1 MAKRFRNIFSI
12 MCALA
17 LLLTCTVSPGFAE
30 DGDPQQPVTVTEQ
43 TNPPE
48 GTETEPETDLEA
60 VPEDQQPGETVD
72 TEKTDETEA
81 DSTENSVAVLSAA
94 EIASESM
101 TIEEALHTELLPEQ
115 QKEGTTEQNNT
126 ETPVDNPTPDQ
137 KQTEVSNPPAQ
148 NTEESGKE
156 EVKEDINTNPPQPAT
171 EPVKEAAPE
180 PQAEPEQNPEPKNNQ
195 EPKQEPEPDTTP
207 EEEPK
212 PETEPVTTPE
222 EESKPEAE
230 PVTTPEEEPTPEA
243 EPETNPEEEPTP
255 EEEAQPEEETEPEE
269 EIEILN
275 PNGKDSLKGIL
286 IKAAPAS
293 FKATV
298 DYNSTVVFTLT
309 VQTEDSVKVQ
319 INETDVKLE
328 KTENPDETS
337 TDILYTFEK
346 QLLLNQEYIVTLTTE
361 NEGYIPYGIKI
372 REKLP
377 EEENTEENPEES
389 EEKPAEETPE
399 TVENT
404 EEKGTEESKT
414 DSGLESEN
422 TPQNEENA
430 PDFPEDF
437 QLHFEAY
444 CDDGELNFGDVMH
457 FVVTATGD
465 EGIDYELVWQWSED
479 NENWNTVE
487 GENGK
492 QLDLL
497 VTEENYLYYWR
508 IKARLAEP
516 QE

>member
-17 LLLTCTVSPGFAE
+17 LLLTCTVSPGFAD
-30 DGDPQQPVTVTEQ
+30 DGGSQQPVTVTEQ

-48 GTETEPETDLEA
+48 GTETEPETDPEA
-60 VPEDQQPGETVD
+60 VPKDQQPGETVD

-81 DSTENSVAVLSAA
+81 DSTENSVAVLSVA
-94 EIASESM
+94 EIASEGM
-101 TIEEALHTELLPEQ
+101 TFEEALHTEPLPEQ

-126 ETPVDNPTPDQ
+126 ETPADNPTPNQ
-137 KQTEVSNPPAQ
+137 EQTEVSNPPAQ

-156 EVKEDINTNPPQPAT
+156 EVKEDINTNPPQPAP
-171 EPVKEAAPE
+171 EPVKEPATE
-180 PQAEPEQNPEPKNNQ
+180 PQAEPEQNPETENNQ

-207 EEEPK
+207 AEEPK
-212 PETEPVTTPE
+212 PE
-222 EESKPEAE
+222 
-230 PVTTPEEEPTPEA
+230 
-243 EPETNPEEEPTP
+243 
-255 EEEAQPEEETEPEE
+255 E
-269 EIEILN
+269 EIQILN

-286 IKAAPAS
+286 TKAAPAS
-293 FKATV
+293 FKAAV
-298 DYNSTVVFTLT
+298 DYNSTVIFTLT

-328 KTENPDETS
+328 KAENPDETS

-346 QLLLNQEYIVTLTTE
+346 QLLLNQEYAVTLTTE
-361 NEGYIPYGIKI
+361 NEGYVPYGIKI

-377 EEENTEENPEES
+377 EEKNTEENPEES
-389 EEKPAEETPE
+389 EEKPVEETPE

-404 EEKGTEESKT
+404 EENGTEEPKT
-414 DSGLESEN
+414 DSGSETEN
-422 TPQNEENA
+422 APQNEETA
-430 PDFPEDF
+430 SEFPEDF

-444 CDDGELNFGDVMH
+444 CDDDELNFGDVMH

-465 EGIDYELVWQWSED
+465 EGIDYELIWQWSED

>member
-17 LLLTCTVSPGFAE
+17 LLLTCTVSPGFAD
-30 DGDPQQPVTVTEQ
+30 DGGSQQPMTVTGQ
-43 TNPPE
+43 TNLPE
-48 GTETEPETDLEA
+48 GTETEPETDPEA
-60 VPEDQQPGETVD
+60 VPEDQLPGETVD
-72 TEKTDETEA
+72 TEETKETEA
-81 DSTENSVAVLSAA
+81 NSTENSVAVLSVA

-101 TIEEALHTELLPEQ
+101 TIEEALHTEPLPEQ
-115 QKEGTTEQNNT
+115 HKEGTTEQNNT
-126 ETPVDNPTPDQ
+126 ETPVDNPTPNQ
-137 KQTEVSNPPAQ
+137 EQTEVSNPPAQ

-156 EVKEDINTNPPQPAT
+156 EVKEDINTNPPQPAP
-171 EPVKEAAPE
+171 EPEEEAVPE
-180 PQAEPEQNPEPKNNQ
+180 PQAEPEQNPEPENN
-195 EPKQEPEPDTTP
+195 QEPEPDTTP

-212 PETEPVTTPE
+212 PE
-222 EESKPEAE
+222 
-230 PVTTPEEEPTPEA
+230 
-243 EPETNPEEEPTP
+243 
-255 EEEAQPEEETEPEE
+255 E
-269 EIEILN
+269 EIQTLN

-286 IKAAPAS
+286 TKAAPAS
-293 FKATV
+293 FKAAV

-328 KTENPDETS
+328 KAENPDETS

-346 QLLLNQEYIVTLTTE
+346 QLLLNQEYNVTLTTE
-361 NEGYIPYGIKI
+361 NEGYVPYGIKI
-372 REKLP
+372 QEKLP

-399 TVENT
+399 TVENAEGNGS
-404 EEKGTEESKT
+404 EEAKT
-414 DSGLESEN
+414 DSGSETEN

-430 PDFPEDF
+430 SAFPEDF

-444 CDDGELNFGDVMH
+444 CDDEELNFGDVMH

-465 EGIDYELVWQWSED
+465 EGIDYELIWQWSED